1 MAVRFSICSLL
12 FSMGWAQLF
21 YSPVDVATAG
31 AALGGKLGT
40 HAIQSNPALL
50 GLQSGENMA
59 TAAIETVMVA
69 YRIRLAVSENV
80 QDVMILEDQLIKTG
94 PMHNY
99 IVQKTDSV
107 YALETQDFTDILSA
121 SNFASS
127 LPSEYKDHPRYHQRN
142 YPYSQETSSG
152 PADRYR

>member
-1 MAVRFSICSLL
+1 MAVRFSICSFL

-69 YRIRLAVSENV
+69 YRIRLAVSE
-80 QDVMILEDQLIKTG
+80 LSLI
-94 PMHNY
+94 H
-99 IVQKTDSV
+99 I
-107 YALETQDFTDILSA
+107 
-121 SNFASS
+121 
-127 LPSEYKDHPRYHQRN
+127 
-142 YPYSQETSSG
+142 
-152 PADRYR
+152 